1 MTNRAGREHEQDQR
15 SLAAAYHDAAV
26 AHDQA
31 ARMHDKIADHYD
43 THRKPARAMQERRM
57 AAQERRSA
65 VADRKW
71 IATLT
76 AELSGDLGSSS
87 DKSDRPGPY
96 GADLAALLGVTI
108 AVLLTITGSPGAWGP
123 QSTIIGLLLLIV
135 LLAFFWG
142 RRPKVNPW
150 NLARPA

>member
-1 MTNRAGREHEQDQR
+1 MTSEAGREHE
-15 SLAAAYHDAAV
+15 HD
-26 AHDQA
+26 
-31 ARMHDKIADHYD
+31 
-43 THRKPARAMQERRM
+43 PP
-57 AAQERRSA
+57 SA
-65 VADRKW
+65 G
-71 IATLT
+71 T
-76 AELSGDLGSSS
+76 GDYTESS
-87 DKSDRPGPY
+87 DRSDRPGPL
-96 GADLAALLGVTI
+96 GADLVALLGATI